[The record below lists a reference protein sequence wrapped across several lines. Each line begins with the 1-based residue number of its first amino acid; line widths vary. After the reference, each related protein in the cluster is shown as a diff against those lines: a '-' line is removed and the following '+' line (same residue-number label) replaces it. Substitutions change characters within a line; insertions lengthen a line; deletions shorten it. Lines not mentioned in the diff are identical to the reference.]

1 MPKQGIPVNREKIKN
16 LRINLGFTQTELG
29 GIAMEKKGLKKI
41 SLRTVQKIENDSNYL
56 CSLKIINNLSNIFD
70 VPINELLMD
79 ENFDDSKEQS
89 DKESSTSIDEKFH
102 ENTKYQFKQNLLVP
116 LKPSPASEKKLPAPE
131 FHHFMTNDKD
141 IEIDKGRKFSISE
154 LTLRCLEEHWSSDQA
169 CGHELWQYSPEKAN
183 VIENLRKFKFIPT
196 SFHNLC
202 LSVGDLDKSVYR
214 IFYDHEYIP
223 NPDTIH
229 YMDEIDVDP
238 VTGVVEII
246 DTRYRFDKGVEN
258 ILTELSTAHF
268 YSIDY
273 DLPDNEEILEI
284 MYELITRLEKYF
296 EKKLSVAEELKF
308 KFHVS
313 SLRQQLYSKNI
324 SIFCS
329 TSSSKKL
336 GIGKNHGQV
345 YLKAIHMR
353 IIIKNWSNHD
363 VIDLQN
369 CKDLDMRGIADSFI
383 RVEWRDFLEI
393 EKQEED

>member
-1 MPKQGIPVNREKIKN
+1 
-16 LRINLGFTQTELG
+16 
-29 GIAMEKKGLKKI
+29 
-41 SLRTVQKIENDSNYL
+41 
-56 CSLKIINNLSNIFD
+56 
-70 VPINELLMD
+70 
-79 ENFDDSKEQS
+79 
-89 DKESSTSIDEKFH
+89 
-102 ENTKYQFKQNLLVP
+102 
-116 LKPSPASEKKLPAPE
+116 
-131 FHHFMTNDKD
+131 
-141 IEIDKGRKFSISE
+141 
-154 LTLRCLEEHWSSDQA
+154 
-169 CGHELWQYSPEKAN
+169 
-183 VIENLRKFKFIPT
+183 
-196 SFHNLC
+196 
-202 LSVGDLDKSVYR
+202 
-214 IFYDHEYIP
+214 
-223 NPDTIH
+223 
-229 YMDEIDVDP
+229 
-238 VTGVVEII
+238 
-246 DTRYRFDKGVEN
+246 
-258 ILTELSTAHF
+258 
-268 YSIDY
+268 
-273 DLPDNEEILEI
+273 

>member
-183 VIENLRKFKFIPT
+183 VIDGINRAIKGASDSLDSESLTRLNGLLIRREQIHHMRNWPMDLSLFSRLVFYVFIPP
-196 SFHNLC
+196 LAWA
-202 LSVGDLDKSVYR
+202 GAA
-214 IFYDHEYIP
+214 
-223 NPDTIH
+223 
-229 YMDEIDVDP
+229 
-238 VTGVVEII
+238 
-246 DTRYRFDKGVEN
+246 
-258 ILTELSTAHF
+258 LTEVL
-268 YSIDY
+268 
-273 DLPDNEEILEI
+273 L
-284 MYELITRLEKYF
+284 
-296 EKKLSVAEELKF
+296 
-308 KFHVS
+308 
-313 SLRQQLYSKNI
+313 
-324 SIFCS
+324 
-329 TSSSKKL
+329 
-336 GIGKNHGQV
+336 
-345 YLKAIHMR
+345 
-353 IIIKNWSNHD
+353 
-363 VIDLQN
+363 
-369 CKDLDMRGIADSFI
+369 DSF
-383 RVEWRDFLEI
+383 LGT
-393 EKQEED
+393 